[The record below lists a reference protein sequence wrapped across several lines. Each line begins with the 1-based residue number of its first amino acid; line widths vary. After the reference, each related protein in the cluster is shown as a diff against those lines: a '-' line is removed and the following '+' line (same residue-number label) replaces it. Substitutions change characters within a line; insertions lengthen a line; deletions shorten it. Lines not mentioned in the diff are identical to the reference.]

1 LLSLKS
7 FLKKEWDWPVSK
19 KLFALSAAGPTE
31 DNGTD
36 MQAYRIHK
44 MVIAADIAEEACDF
58 YRQEIGGTP
67 PDVIEELPYL
77 MEVCCDDGIVKT
89 IKERINEELDT
100 RNAWLMMG
108 IPCELHWP
116 FVIGKCIE

>member
-1 LLSLKS
+1 MVLRVRISTKRPLAQAKNIP
-7 FLKKEWDWPVSK
+7 DPGN
-19 KLFALSAAGPTE
+19 AAGPPE

-44 MVIAADIAEEACDF
+44 MVIAADIAEEACEF
-58 YRQEIGGTP
+58 YRKEIGGTL

-77 MEVCCDDGIVKT
+77 TDICCDDGTVKT
-89 IKERINEELDT
+89 IKARINEELDT

-108 IPCELHWP
+108 IPCELHRP
-116 FVIGKCIE
+116 FVIGNMP